1 MNVKHGNRWWGFG
14 NVSTGSGKSGIG
26 VNKSLEAMNRE
37 REKRATNRNRRHKTR
52 DNGWA
57 VWWVLLV
64 MSYRD
69 YQNDP
74 MRATTV
80 FLSIFSFLFLLFIYF

>member
-1 MNVKHGNRWWGFG
+1 
-14 NVSTGSGKSGIG
+14 
-26 VNKSLEAMNRE
+26 
-37 REKRATNRNRRHKTR
+37 
-52 DNGWA
+52 
-57 VWWVLLV
+57 

-80 FLSIFSFLFLLFIYF
+80 FLSIFSFPSIYLFLISIKIKIYLYNYIIVLGGRGGGDEDPKTGKQTVKVISEEVKFEN